1 MIDAN
6 FFFKANTV
14 FLPLN
19 VVHRGK
25 RNLTISSTEL
35 LLWKITTFRALT
47 GQSTAMGPSG
57 SPMYFG
63 GFIEPTQWHITH
75 KQNNRVGALAF
86 NSSLNG
92 TQ

>member
-47 GQSTAMGPSG
+47 GTVYSYGPFWKPHVFWGVYRADSMAHNTQTEQQSRCPS
-57 SPMYFG
+57 F
-63 GFIEPTQWHITH
+63 Q
-75 KQNNRVGALAF
+75 
-86 NSSLNG
+86 
-92 TQ
+92 